1 MTLRVQRE
9 FAKNNN
15 CIIEGR
21 GIGIDVLPNADLK
34 LFLTARPE
42 VRAMRENGK
51 KLPNYNALRILADF
65 FVVPMDVLFD
75 R

>member
-1 MTLRVQRE
+1 MEFKDILKDLREDKGLTQ
-9 FAKNNN
+9 AQ
-15 CIIEGR
+15 
-21 GIGIDVLPNADLK
+21 LADAIRFSLSIVNK
-34 LFLTARPE
+34 W
-42 VRAMRENGK
+42 ENGK

>member
-1 MTLRVQRE
+1 MEFKDILKDLRKEKGLTQE
-9 FAKNNN
+9 QLAKEINFSLS
-15 CIIEGR
+15 II
-21 GIGIDVLPNADLK
+21 NK
-34 LFLTARPE
+34 W
-42 VRAMRENGK
+42 ENGK

>member
-1 MTLRVQRE
+1 MEFKDILKDLREDKGLTQ
-9 FAKNNN
+9 AQ
-15 CIIEGR
+15 
-21 GIGIDVLPNADLK
+21 LADAIHFSLSIVNK
-34 LFLTARPE
+34 W
-42 VRAMRENGK
+42 ENGK